1 MNRFLEFYENGSAY
15 LERLY
20 TEYEAARQEL
30 ILHGDGRELLRKK
43 RIEKLQT
50 QLQKILEYRE
60 EINKYRKKAEQ
71 HLESKNMLSVTPRE
85 LNFNRLRNWSMMIHP
100 ESTDDPYARRVYMQT
115 VCNLVFLDQKE
126 KEFQSELERLENE
139 NDAGDV
145 IQKEPLYHRMREIAE
160 KERRYLRGEECAR
173 LVACMQEI
181 RDAADAFGLPEPED
195 AAEEDTETPAE
206 GDTEGSAEESAEA
219 PTEEPVGESTEVP
232 AEEDTEEPAEE
243 DTEESAEEDTEE
255 SAEEDT
261 EESAEEDTETTA
273 EGDTEESA
281 EKDTE
286 VPAEERAEVPA
297 EEEPQAPAVE
307 PQPEGGKPVAVSE
320 IVYQKYPY
328 LIIDECKLLATDV
341 FGAFYDM
348 EESCLLLPELPEKR
362 EEEESAMTPAEEEA
376 PPAEEEAP
384 PAEEEA
390 LAEEEAPPAEEEA
403 PPAEEEAP
411 PAEDEAP
418 AEEETPPTEEAP
430 PAEEETPPAE
440 EEAPS
445 AGEETPPAEEIA
457 PKGKKRRR
465 TRTKK

>member
-126 KEFQSELERLENE
+126 KEFQSELEKFENE
-139 NDAGDV
+139 TDAGDV

-181 RDAADAFGLPEPED
+181 RDAAEAFVLPEPE
-195 AAEEDTETPAE
+195 APAEEDPETSAE
-206 GDTEGSAEESAEA
+206 RDPEVSAEENPEA
-219 PTEEPVGESTEVP
+219 PAEEPFGESTEVP
-232 AEEDTEEPAEE
+232 AEEGPEDRAGE
-243 DTEESAEEDTEE
+243 DTEESAEENTEETAEDDTEE
-255 SAEEDT
+255 PAEENTEETAEDDT
-261 EESAEEDTETTA
+261 EEPVEEN
-273 EGDTEESA
+273 TEE
-281 EKDTE
+281 
-286 VPAEERAEVPA
+286 PAEENTEEPA
-297 EEEPQAPAVE
+297 EEEPQAPAE
-307 PQPEGGKPVAVSE
+307 ERPEARPGGGIPVAVPE
-320 IVYQKYPY
+320 IVYQKHPY
-328 LIIDECKLLATDV
+328 LIIDECKLLALD
-341 FGAFYDM
+341 
-348 EESCLLLPELPEKR
+348 
-362 EEEESAMTPAEEEA
+362 
-376 PPAEEEAP
+376 
-384 PAEEEA
+384 
-390 LAEEEAPPAEEEA
+390 
-403 PPAEEEAP
+403 
-411 PAEDEAP
+411 
-418 AEEETPPTEEAP
+418 
-430 PAEEETPPAE
+430 
-440 EEAPS
+440 
-445 AGEETPPAEEIA
+445 
-457 PKGKKRRR
+457 
-465 TRTKK
+465 